1 MVKAGSR
8 RVMMARDRM
17 EGPSQ
22 SRVSGNG
29 TVTSP
34 ERYRTE
40 QMAVWAR
47 SVPRSR
53 LFRPTPNE
61 ESLMEIDSKVSK
73 EQDILGI
80 LDRALLEQ
88 PVLYCCPHTLRPPAP
103 RHVTIGPPNLITTY
117 ASAGNFVKTPAART
131 LVTSSLELHQP
142 ESSSREP
149 AEVCSVHA
157 PATHIC
163 SSPRAAM
170 TPTNWH
176 PTFR

>member
-29 TVTSP
+29 TVTSV

-40 QMAVWAR
+40 QMAVWVLR
-47 SVPRSR
+47 VPRSR

-61 ESLMEIDSKVSK
+61 ESLMGIDSNFSK

-88 PVLYCCPHTLRPPAP
+88 PALYCCPHTLHPPSPAR

-117 ASAGNFVKTPAART
+117 ASAGKIVQTPAA
-131 LVTSSLELHQP
+131 
-142 ESSSREP
+142 
-149 AEVCSVHA
+149 
-157 PATHIC
+157 
-163 SSPRAAM
+163 
-170 TPTNWH
+170 
-176 PTFR
+176 